1 MSENILIVDD
11 DHSVQ
16 TLLNRI
22 LKRAGYANIMLA
34 DSAESALEIM
44 GKHDFTMILLDVKMP
59 GMDGIDLLK
68 LIKKRDES
76 IIVIMITAFG
86 SIEQA
91 VNCMKIGAHDFISKP
106 FSSDIV
112 LMSIE
117 KALKNRQ
124 LVREVEDLRSSLS
137 KKADFVDFIGVSRPM
152 QEIYEKIQAVAPTDA
167 PVLIT
172 GESGTGK
179 ELVAHA
185 MHQLST
191 RANQPLISISC
202 PNIPPQI
209 LESELFGH
217 EKGAFTDAHKE
228 KKGLFEKANGGTI
241 FLDEIGDIT
250 SDVQVKLLRVLQEG
264 EILPLGSE
272 KVKKLDVRV
281 ITSTN
286 RDLMKKVEDKSFR
299 EDLYYRIN
307 VINIHLP
314 PLRKRAEDIRRLA
327 TFFLNDFAARL
338 SKSIHGFT
346 PEAMEF
352 LEENTWPGNVRELK
366 NVIYQG
372 VVFSTEDNLTRDVL
386 DANATTAA
394 SSDDDVVID
403 SSYDDGSFRES
414 RDALL
419 TRFEV
424 EFVKEALRKSGGNI
438 SQAARDSNLS
448 RQSFQHLMKKHGIS
462 GADDE

>member
-16 TLLNRI
+16 TLLDRI
-22 LKRAGYANIMLA
+22 LKRAGYQNIMLA
-34 DSAESALEIM
+34 DSAERALE
-44 GKHDFTMILLDVKMP
+44 TMERHEITMVLLDVRMP
-59 GMDGIDLLK
+59 GMDGIELLK
-68 LIKKRDES
+68 RIKKNDQS
-76 IIVIMITAFG
+76 VIVIMITAFG

-91 VNCMKIGAHDFISKP
+91 VNCMKIGAHDFITKP
-106 FSSDIV
+106 FSTDIV

-117 KALKNRQ
+117 KALRNRQ
-124 LVREVEDLRSSLS
+124 LVREVEDLRTSLT
-137 KKADFVDFIGVSRPM
+137 KEADFIDFIGVSKPM
-152 QEIYEKIQAVAPTDA
+152 QAVYEKIQAVAPTDA

-185 MHQLST
+185 LHQLST
-191 RANQPLISISC
+191 RADHPLISISC

-217 EKGAFTDAHKE
+217 AKGAFTDAHKE

-286 RDLMKKVEDKSFR
+286 RDLMKKVENKSFR

-307 VINIHLP
+307 VINIHMP
-314 PLRKRAEDIRRLA
+314 PLRNRVEDIRRLA
-327 TFFLNDFAARL
+327 TFFLNEFAAKL
-338 SKSIHGFT
+338 SKSVQDFA
-346 PEAMEF
+346 PEAMEY
-352 LEENTWPGNVRELK
+352 LENNQWPGNVRELK

-372 VVFSTEDNLTRDVL
+372 VVFSTGGNLTRDAL
-386 DANATTAA
+386 DLNSTGFEPPEEE
-394 SSDDDVVID
+394 SEEDLSF
-403 SSYDDGSFRES
+403 DDGSFRES

-424 EFVKEALRKSGGNI
+424 EFIKEALRKSGGNI

-448 RQSFQHLMKKHGIS
+448 RQSFQHLMRKHGIS
-462 GADDE
+462 GTNDE

>member
-1 MSENILIVDD
+1 MSESILIVDD

-22 LKRAGYANIMLA
+22 LKRAGHRNIMLA
-34 DSAESALEIM
+34 DSAERALEMMEQHEI
-44 GKHDFTMILLDVKMP
+44 TMVLLDVRMP
-59 GMDGIDLLK
+59 GMDGIELLGY
-68 LIKKRDES
+68 IKKRDPS

-91 VNCMKIGAHDFISKP
+91 VNCMKIGAHDFITKP

-124 LVREVEDLRSSLS
+124 LVREVEDLRTSLT
-137 KKADFVDFIGVSRPM
+137 KEADFIGFIGVSKPM
-152 QEIYEKIQAVAPTDA
+152 QEVYEKIHAVAPTDA

-179 ELVAHA
+179 ELTAHA
-185 MHQLST
+185 LHALST
-191 RANQPLISISC
+191 RADKPLISISC

-217 EKGAFTDAHKE
+217 AKGAFTDAHKE
-228 KKGLFEKANGGTI
+228 KMGLFEKANGGTI

-286 RDLMKKVEDKSFR
+286 RDLMKKVEDNSFR

-307 VINIHLP
+307 VINIHMP
-314 PLRKRAEDIRRLA
+314 PLRIRVEDIRRLA
-327 TFFLNDFAARL
+327 TFFLNEYAAKL
-338 SKSIHGFT
+338 SKPIQGFT

-352 LEENTWPGNVRELK
+352 LENNQWPGNVRELK
-366 NVIYQG
+366 NIIYQA
-372 VVFSTEDNLTRDVL
+372 VVFSTDGNLTRDVL
-386 DANATTAA
+386 DSNAK
-394 SSDDDVVID
+394 
-403 SSYDDGSFRES
+403 G
-414 RDALL
+414 
-419 TRFEV
+419 V
-424 EFVKEALRKSGGNI
+424 EP
-438 SQAARDSNLS
+438 Q
-448 RQSFQHLMKKHGIS
+448 
-462 GADDE
+462 

>member
-11 DHSVQ
+11 DQSVQ
-16 TLLNRI
+16 TLLSRI
-22 LKRAGYANIMLA
+22 LKRAGYQNIILA
-34 DSAESALEIM
+34 DSAERALEIM
-44 GKHDFTMILLDVKMP
+44 GRHTISMMLLDVRMP
-59 GMDGIDLLK
+59 GMDGVELLK
-68 LIKKRDES
+68 LIKERDDT

-91 VNCMKIGAHDFISKP
+91 VNCMRIGAHDFITKP

-117 KALKNRQ
+117 KALKNRE
-124 LVREVEDLRSSLS
+124 LVREVEDLRTSLT
-137 KKADFVDFIGVSRPM
+137 KEADFVDFIGVSRPM
-152 QEIYEKIQAVAPTDA
+152 QEVYERIQAVAPTDA

-179 ELVAHA
+179 ELAAHA
-185 MHQLST
+185 LHKLST
-191 RANQPLISISC
+191 RANHLLISISC

-217 EKGAFTDAHKE
+217 AKGAFTDAHKE
-228 KKGLFEKANGGTI
+228 KMGLFEKANGGTI
-241 FLDEIGDIT
+241 FLDEIGDIP

-272 KVKKLDVRV
+272 KVKKLDVRI

-286 RDLMKKVEDKSFR
+286 RDLLKKVEENSFR

-314 PLRKRAEDIRRLA
+314 PLRKRVEDIRRLA
-327 TFFLNDFAARL
+327 TFFLNEFSAKL
-338 SKSIHGFT
+338 SKSMQSIT
-346 PEAMEF
+346 QEAMEL
-352 LEENTWPGNVRELK
+352 LEENPWPGNVRELK
-366 NVIYQG
+366 NVIHQG
-372 VVFSTEDNLTRDVL
+372 VVFSTDGNLTC
-386 DANATTAA
+386 DALELSTPGPE
-394 SSDDDVVID
+394 SPGDEGVGESFFDE
-403 SSYDDGSFRES
+403 GSFRES

-424 EFVKEALRKSGGNI
+424 DFVREALKKSGGNI

-462 GADDE
+462 GQDDE

>member
-1 MSENILIVDD
+1 
-11 DHSVQ
+11 
-16 TLLNRI
+16 
-22 LKRAGYANIMLA
+22 
-34 DSAESALEIM
+34 
-44 GKHDFTMILLDVKMP
+44 
-59 GMDGIDLLK
+59 
-68 LIKKRDES
+68 
-76 IIVIMITAFG
+76 
-86 SIEQA
+86 
-91 VNCMKIGAHDFISKP
+91 
-106 FSSDIV
+106 
-112 LMSIE
+112 
-117 KALKNRQ
+117 
-124 LVREVEDLRSSLS
+124 
-137 KKADFVDFIGVSRPM
+137 
-152 QEIYEKIQAVAPTDA
+152 VAPTDA

-179 ELVAHA
+179 ELAAHA
-185 MHQLST
+185 LHRLST
-191 RANQPLISISC
+191 RADHPLISISC

-217 EKGAFTDAHKE
+217 AKGAFTDAHKE
-228 KKGLFEKANGGTI
+228 KMGLFEKANGGTI

-286 RDLMKKVEDKSFR
+286 RDLLKKVEDKSFR

-314 PLRKRAEDIRRLA
+314 PLRKRTEDIRRLA
-327 TFFLNDFAARL
+327 SFFLNDFSAKL
-338 SKSIHGFT
+338 SKSMHGFT

-352 LEENTWPGNVRELK
+352 LEENQWPGNVRELK
-366 NVIYQG
+366 NVIHQG
-372 VVFSTEDNLTRDVL
+372 VVFSTEDTLSRDVL
-386 DANATTAA
+386 DANATAAA
-394 SSDDDVVID
+394 SSEGGDDITP
-403 SSYDDGSFRES
+403 SYDDGSFRES

-424 EFVKEALRKSGGNI
+424 EFIREALRKSGGNI
-438 SQAARDSNLS
+438 SQAARNSNLS

>member
-11 DHSVQ
+11 DQSVQ
-16 TLLNRI
+16 TLLSRI
-22 LKRAGYANIMLA
+22 LKRAGYASITLA

-44 GKHDFTMILLDVKMP
+44 EQRDFSMVLLDVKMP
-59 GMDGIDLLK
+59 GMDGIELLK
-68 LIKKRDES
+68 LIKERDES

-137 KKADFVDFIGVSRPM
+137 KEADFVDMIGVSGPM
-152 QEIYEKIQAVAPTDA
+152 QEIYDKIQAVAPTDA

-179 ELVAHA
+179 ELAAHA
-185 MHQLST
+185 LHRLST
-191 RANQPLISISC
+191 RADHPLISISC

-217 EKGAFTDAHKE
+217 AKGAFTDAHKE
-228 KKGLFEKANGGTI
+228 KMGLFEKANGGTI

-286 RDLMKKVEDKSFR
+286 RDLLKKVEDKSFR

-314 PLRKRAEDIRRLA
+314 PLRKRTEDIRRLA
-327 TFFLNDFAARL
+327 SFFLNDFSAKL
-338 SKSIHGFT
+338 SKSMHGFT

-352 LEENTWPGNVRELK
+352 LEENQWPGNVRELK
-366 NVIYQG
+366 NVIHQG
-372 VVFSTEDNLTRDVL
+372 VVFSTEDTLSRDVL
-386 DANATTAA
+386 DANATAAA
-394 SSDDDVVID
+394 SSEGGDDITP
-403 SSYDDGSFRES
+403 SYDDGSFRES

-424 EFVKEALRKSGGNI
+424 EFIREALRKSGGNI
-438 SQAARDSNLS
+438 SQAARNSNLS